1 MSNSELNTNNHNR
14 PLFAAMDESVGNS
27 VADDQSHLAV
37 RNAPCQVTLSFN
49 DEIFT
54 FDDVPRDRTL
64 FALLVLGGYEP
75 RHGSVRTV
83 PQIMSGDP
91 KRQECLDRYYQKK
104 SRRCFK
110 KRIRY
115 SVRREVAL
123 KIHRKKGQFASKDDG
138 EPSRDATITSEITT
152 CTHCGVSSNDTP
164 MMRNG
169 PDGARSLCN
178 ACGLSWANKGMMRY
192 LYK

>member
-1 MSNSELNTNNHNR
+1 MFNSETNNNN
-14 PLFAAMDESVGNS
+14 PLVAAMDESVGNS
-27 VADDQSHLAV
+27 AADDQSHLTV
-37 RNAPCQVTLSFN
+37 WNAPCQVTLSFN

-54 FDDVPRDRTL
+54 FDDVPHERTV

-75 RHGSVRTV
+75 RHNIVQAA
-83 PQIMSGDP
+83 PQITSSDP
-91 KRQECLDRYYQKK
+91 KRQEYLNRYYQKK

-110 KRIRY
+110 KKIRY

-138 EPSRDATITSEITT
+138 DQPSRDALTTNEINT

-178 ACGLSWANKGMMRY
+178 ACGLAWANKGIMRY
-192 LYK
+192 IYK